1 MKLRD
6 RLVAFLSPGNLTALA
21 LLGACVGLLFWLR
34 STAGA
39 ELFSPEGL
47 TSFVTDLGW
56 RGVLIYICILVISVV
71 LSQIPG
77 VPLAVAAGMIW
88 GPWLGTLYSVAGGF
102 LGGLIAYYL
111 GRTLGR
117 SLVKAITGKAFRF
130 TEQRGERYLAVVVF
144 VTRLLPVLSFDLVS
158 YASGMSGL
166 SVRLYAVATFFGM
179 IPSTLLL
186 TTLGSRLVL
195 GGPAA
200 FLLSLVAALLILGLP
215 FGVKR
220 WNWLGLRELV
230 RAE

>member
-1 MKLRD
+1 
-6 RLVAFLSPGNLTALA
+6 
-21 LLGACVGLLFWLR
+21 
-34 STAGA
+34 
-39 ELFSPEGL
+39 
-47 TSFVTDLGW
+47 
-56 RGVLIYICILVISVV
+56 
-71 LSQIPG
+71 
-77 VPLAVAAGMIW
+77 MIW

-166 SVRLYAVATFFGM
+166 SVRLYAVATFLGM

-195 GGPAA
+195 GGPTA
-200 FLLSLVAALLILGLP
+200 FLLSLVAAFLILGLP

-230 RAE
+230 RVE